1 VFPVAG
7 HEPVDK
13 EPDFDM
19 VIQRHLTRAHKLRAI
34 QQMIAEDQGIIPDL
48 LEILTNAAGAPADP
62 APARTP
68 PDARRRVDAK
78 TQADKIVA
86 YFTANGNTM
95 ASIRQIAD
103 GTGLTRNT
111 VNALLYN
118 SSQKELFKSLRVG
131 PKRKLWRLREGEN
144 DQDDEMDLEQ
154 LQELGLDES
163 DIGDDDSDEPEA

>member
-1 VFPVAG
+1 
-7 HEPVDK
+7 VDK

-34 QQMIAEDQGIIPDL
+34 QQMIAEDPALVPEL
-48 LEILTNAAGAPADP
+48 LEILTTSAGAPAG
-62 APARTP
+62 PARTP

-78 TQADKIVA
+78 TQAEKVVA
-86 YFTANGNTM
+86 FFKANGNTM
-95 ASIRQIAD
+95 ASVRQIAD

-118 SSQKELFKSLRVG
+118 SSQKELFKSLKVG

-144 DQDDEMDLEQ
+144 DPDDEMDLEQ

-163 DIGDDDSDEPEA
+163 DIGDEDSDEPEA